1 MDIIKEKSV
10 CFSGHRTVRREDAET
25 LKSNL
30 SRAIDIYIRRGF
42 DTFICGGAVGFDTMA
57 AEAILEKKRVR
68 PSVRLVLALPCR
80 DQTSKWTN
88 LSDLVK
94 YREILGGADD
104 VVYTSV
110 FYTSGCMHLRN
121 RYMVDSSSACICY
134 LSEAREGQTLQL
146 DWAVSET
153 GCLQVDAHR
162 EKTDVSAGKDR
173 VFSVQV
179 LY

>member
-68 PSVRLVLALPCR
+68 PSLKLVLALPCR

-121 RYMVDSSSACICY
+121 RYMGDSSSACICY
-134 LSEAREGQTLQL
+134 KYSEKGGTAYTVNYAAQRGLEVINLAL
-146 DWAVSET
+146 
-153 GCLQVDAHR
+153 L
-162 EKTDVSAGKDR
+162 K
-173 VFSVQV
+173 
-179 LY
+179 

>member
-30 SRAIDIYIRRGF
+30 SRAIDIYIRRGV

-68 PSVRLVLALPCR
+68 PSLKLVLALPCR

-94 YREILGGADD
+94 YREILGGADE

-134 LSEAREGQTLQL
+134 KYSEKGGTAYTVNYAAQRGLEVINLAL
-146 DWAVSET
+146 
-153 GCLQVDAHR
+153 L
-162 EKTDVSAGKDR
+162 K
-173 VFSVQV
+173 
-179 LY
+179 

>member
-68 PSVRLVLALPCR
+68 PSLKLVLALPCR

-134 LSEAREGQTLQL
+134 KYSEKGGTAYTVNYAAQSGLEVINLAL
-146 DWAVSET
+146 
-153 GCLQVDAHR
+153 L
-162 EKTDVSAGKDR
+162 K
-173 VFSVQV
+173 
-179 LY
+179 